1 MNKPMGNVVIKEVK
15 ESSEEIFGDIKKLL
29 SQLTSA
35 ELSFSKN
42 DLERIIASQ
51 NSILFAAM
59 EEKANN
65 KIIGILVLVLIDI
78 PTGMLARIEDVV
90 VDKLARGM
98 GIGERITITA
108 IQKAKNLGITKIDL
122 TSNPK
127 REAANRLYQRLGFHE
142 RTTNVYRYEV

>member
-1 MNKPMGNVVIKEVK
+1 MNKPMGNIVIKEVK
-15 ESSEEIFGDIKKLL
+15 ESSEEIYSDIKELL

-35 ELSFSKN
+35 ELLFSKN

-59 EEKANN
+59 EEKINN

-98 GIGERITITA
+98 GIGETITIAA

-127 REAANRLYQRLGFHE
+127 REAANRFYQRLGFKE

>member
-1 MNKPMGNVVIKEVK
+1 MNKPMGNIVIKEVK

>member
-29 SQLTSA
+29 SQLTSD